1 MAQAAL
7 EAEEERGST
16 AQDETAAEM
25 QPILSRH
32 AVAAGSRTQQRVQK
46 LDWIRACS
54 DVEPLPGMHTDIPNI
69 GIVCGALVSLNLDF
83 LVDATA
89 SLF

>member
-1 MAQAAL
+1 M

-16 AQDETAAEM
+16 AQDEAAAEM

-32 AVAAGSRTQQRVQK
+32 AAAAGSRTQQRVQK

-54 DVEPLPGMHTDIPNI
+54 DVEPLPGMHTATPTLINLLE
-69 GIVCGALVSLNLDF
+69 VLWSVS
-83 LVDATA
+83 T
-89 SLF
+89 